1 MAKHGCA
8 MASVVGD
15 WTFSSFF
22 ERARSDHH
30 DVYAFTKAETKS
42 PLIVKARGPAP
53 AESNVF
59 RWTL

>member
-1 MAKHGCA
+1 